1 MDKINQLIFIGKKQR
16 YLLFE
21 EIDKTFQGV
30 LYSGKDFDDFL
41 SSLDDYGIKIRY
53 KRMGDT
59 PKRKRSDLF
68 SLESLERTND
78 PVKLYLRDMGHISLL
93 TRKGEIA
100 IAKQI
105 ERSYKNI
112 IKALLKSRL
121 LQNHIFSYW
130 EEKIRDLNS
139 RLERIPK
146 NKRNKNAG
154 EKISERD
161 RTQLFRVTRERIRQI
176 EAKAVRKLRHPC
188 RSHKLKS
195 FVDVNVDKD

>member
-1 MDKINQLIFIGKKQR
+1 
-16 YLLFE
+16 
-21 EIDKTFQGV
+21 
-30 LYSGKDFDDFL
+30 
-41 SSLDDYGIKIRY
+41 
-53 KRMGDT
+53 MGDT

-121 LQNHIFSYW
+121 LQNHIFYW
-130 EEKIRDLNS
+130 EEKIRENPEFLSKVFDINKEGGAAKNSEENQKFIFKKIKKIRDLNS

-146 NKRNKNAG
+146 SKK
-154 EKISERD
+154 KIAEYK
-161 RTQLFRVTRERIRQI
+161 QKIKEIKMQ
-176 EAKAVRKLRHPC
+176 VRKYRRETGL
-188 RSHKLKS
+188 S
-195 FVDVNVDKD
+195 FLE